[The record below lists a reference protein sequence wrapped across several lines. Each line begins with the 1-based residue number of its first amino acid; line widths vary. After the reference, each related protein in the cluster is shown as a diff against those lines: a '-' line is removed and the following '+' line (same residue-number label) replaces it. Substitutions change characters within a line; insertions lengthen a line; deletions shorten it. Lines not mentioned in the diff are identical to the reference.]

1 MCVGWDSSA
10 VFTAE
15 CLIAQIGS
23 GVETVDGLSTSIQQ
37 CGVVIGHFSDGEKE
51 RAMRSERPRLG

>member
-1 MCVGWDSSA
+1 MG
-10 VFTAE
+10 
-15 CLIAQIGS
+15 
-23 GVETVDGLSTSIQQ
+23 IQQ